1 MSHLLPVLAVALL
14 LVSCAPGYDLAGYDK
29 HTGDLGSFILERAL
43 KFGAHPAQTNG
54 LPQLTA
60 DWRSKEDAN
69 VLQVYVAGDH
79 YAQLESFLVAAFGPP
94 DGKEMADAQAIGS
107 CYSKLGVEVSF
118 SRQTLGVKHS
128 TC

>member
-43 KFGAHPAQTNG
+43 KFGAHPAQTNC

-60 DWRSKEDAN
+60 DWRSKDDAN
-69 VLQVYVAGDH
+69 VLQFYVAGHH
-79 YAQLESFLVAAFGPP
+79 YARLESFVLSAFGPP
-94 DGKEMADAQAIGS
+94 VGNEVADAPARGPW
-107 CYSKLGVEVSF
+107 YS
-118 SRQTLGVKHS
+118 
-128 TC
+128 